1 MPGSPASD
9 LLSRDEAAERL
20 KISLRTVRRYGKA
33 GLLEERR
40 VGPRLIRVT
49 AESVERLLS
58 GEGSATEAA

>member
-58 GEGSATEAA
+58 GEGSAAEAA

>member
-1 MPGSPASD
+1 MPGAPVPI

-20 KISLRTVRRYGKA
+20 RISERTVRRYGRA

-40 VGPRLIRVT
+40 VGPKLIRIT

-58 GEGSATEAA
+58 ADGHAPEAA